1 MWYHYKTYVW
11 NVSLLPPSTFLFNH
25 LSVCSSLPTWFPARC
40 VFGVPPVQR
49 EAEGLCRLQRE
60 DPGPLHAAG
69 VGQVLARGLPEVCL
83 LWLPPGPGGLHP
95 LHPGEPHPLPQGL
108 PEVTRTPLA
117 GGSGLKE
124 GKTCCSQVQS
134 LQYIDS
140 VKLDTA
146 QGWKGRLTVD
156 PLGIQ
161 VKGNS
166 LIMLVTVARASHLQ
180 AGRNWI
186 KKVCRFVT
194 HMRTD
199 VDMRAVFSI
208 KNLPNTI
215 MHVPLQD
222 ETTAFSSFQME
233 NTATV

>member
-1 MWYHYKTYVW
+1 M
-11 NVSLLPPSTFLFNH
+11 
-25 LSVCSSLPTWFPARC
+25 CSSLPTWFPARC

-69 VGQVLARGLPEVCL
+69 VGQVLARGLPEVRL

-166 LIMLVTVARASHLQ
+166 LIMLVSCESLSFTSRQKLNKESVQICHSHEDRCRHASSLFYQ
-180 AGRNWI
+180 EFTKYNNA
-186 KKVCRFVT
+186 C
-194 HMRTD
+194 
-199 VDMRAVFSI
+199 
-208 KNLPNTI
+208 TI
-215 MHVPLQD
+215 
-222 ETTAFSSFQME
+222 TRWNNSFQLFPNGEYCE
-233 NTATV
+233 NCLMSTKKEKLAGL